1 MATVNKDLILPMFPG
16 RPFDNTS
23 NNIISSL
30 IVSILSA
37 WGMGGGGGGG
47 GGGERPIK
55 FSKREG
61 VVFSGSPFLEERE
74 LLGKRKALQFLH
86 KNKLKSEILNNNK
99 NLYTESFFCFSV
111 S

>member
-1 MATVNKDLILPMFPG
+1 M
-16 RPFDNTS
+16 
-23 NNIISSL
+23 
-30 IVSILSA
+30 
-37 WGMGGGGGGG
+37 
-47 GGGERPIK
+47 
-55 FSKREG
+55 
-61 VVFSGSPFLEERE
+61 VFSGSPFLEERE

>member
-37 WGMGGGGGGG
+37 WGMGGA
-47 GGGERPIK
+47 GGERPIK

-86 KNKLKSEILNNNK
+86 KNKLKSEILNNKK

>member
-1 MATVNKDLILPMFPG
+1 MFPG

-37 WGMGGGGGGG
+37 WGMGGGE
-47 GGGERPIK
+47 GGERPIK

-86 KNKLKSEILNNNK
+86 KNKLKSEILNNKK

>member
-37 WGMGGGGGGG
+37 WGMGGGE
-47 GGGERPIK
+47 GERPIK

>member
-30 IVSILSA
+30 IVSIHSA
-37 WGMGGGGGGG
+37 WGMGGGE
-47 GGGERPIK
+47 GGERPIK

-86 KNKLKSEILNNNK
+86 KNKLKSEILNNKK
-99 NLYTESFFCFSV
+99 NLCTESFFCFSV